1 MTNEQLA
8 ELRQRNERRAAK
20 ARAAMGTR
28 WLCHPANQVKR
39 KPVDLGV
46 LGAHDE
52 QR

>member
-1 MTNEQLA
+1 MTDEQLK
-8 ELRQRNERRAAK
+8 ELRQRNERRSVK
-20 ARAAMGTR
+20 ARAALGTR